1 MTAATKKSLD
11 DLCEVLAEA
20 SWLVKNGT
28 EFAIICKGG
37 IELKIDLTR
46 RAGTNDEDGGEMKD
60 YSNVG
65 AVCRDCAL
73 AAGFTPKDKAVG
85 VWVDK
90 CGICGK
96 QKACTDLWHDW
107 NPPADNETAGNNK
120 QKGDKDR

>member
-1 MTAATKKSLD
+1 MTAMTKKNLD

-20 SWLVKNGT
+20 RWLVKNGT
-28 EFAIICKGG
+28 EFAIIGKGG

-65 AVCRDCAL
+65 AVCRDCAQ
-73 AAGFTPKDKAVG
+73 AAGFTPKDKVAG
-85 VWVDK
+85 VWMGK

-96 QKACTDLWHDW
+96 QDCATSDL
-107 NPPADNETAGNNK
+107 T
-120 QKGDKDR
+120 